1 METISTHLLLIAQV
15 IVLVGSVVALV
26 HFSTMVIVGFTQ
38 RSERKPLA
46 DAPFHYAFMVPGL
59 NEELVIAETIER
71 LLAHPDNAT
80 IYIIN
85 DGSEDKTGEIAQSY
99 ADTNPRVRVLHRT
112 RPYAQQGKG
121 EALNACYRQI
131 VDDYREA
138 GIDPSQ
144 VILCVMD
151 ADGLLDTHALE
162 AVSPWFMDE
171 EIGGVQIAVR
181 IINRWN
187 WKALV
192 QDVDFFLFGQITQ
205 RARNRIGSVGLG
217 GNGQF
222 TRLSAMMEL
231 GDAPWTDCLTEDLD
245 LGLELIRNGW
255 RNAFTATAAVHQQGL
270 VDIRKLTRQRT
281 RWIQGQFQCWR
292 RIPGLV
298 AMRKPLYTK
307 ADLIFHLLWPVM
319 SCLLFPIAVLT
330 TWPVSVYKLL
340 AGDPDATTMVAVLW
354 LAYLMAFGPNVLVG
368 IFYRRK
374 TEITWGRALMMAHV
388 MALFQLMLCVAGWRA
403 MGRLVSGKKTWAK
416 TERLVLTDPEV
427 DGGMPVPMNPHVDLP
442 TAA

>member
-1 METISTHLLLIAQV
+1 MDITTHLLLAAQV
-15 IVLVGSVVALV
+15 IVLIGSLVALG
-26 HFSTMVIVGFTQ
+26 HFGLMIIVGLT
-38 RSERKPLA
+38 RRREHAPMP

-59 NEELVIAETIER
+59 NEELVIAKTIER

-85 DGSEDKTGEIAQSY
+85 DGSEDRTGEIAQSY
-99 ADTNPRVRVLHRT
+99 ADQNPRVRVLHRVK
-112 RPYAQQGKG
+112 PVAQQGKG

-131 VDDYREA
+131 VKDYRRA
-138 GIDPSQ
+138 GIDPDK

-162 AVSPWFMDE
+162 VVSPWFMDDGV
-171 EIGGVQIAVR
+171 GGVQIAVR

-187 WKALV
+187 WKALI

-231 GDAPWTDCLTEDLD
+231 GEAPWTDCLTEDLD
-245 LGLELIRNGW
+245 LGLQLIRNGW
-255 RNAFTATAAVHQQGL
+255 RNAFTAAASVHQQGL
-270 VDIRKLTRQRT
+270 VDIGKLTRQRT

-298 AMRKPLYTK
+298 TMRKPLYTR
-307 ADLIFHLLWPVM
+307 ADLIFHLMWPVM

-330 TWPVSVYKLL
+330 AWPVSVYRLL
-340 AGDPDATTMVAVLW
+340 AGDPGATTIVAVLW
-354 LAYLMAFGPNVLVG
+354 LAYLLAFGPNLLVG
-368 IFYRRK
+368 LFYRRK
-374 TEITWGRALMMAHV
+374 TEITWGRTLMLAHV
-388 MALFQLMLCVAGWRA
+388 MALFQLLLCIAGWRA
-403 MGRLVSGKKTWAK
+403 VGRLASGRKGWAK
-416 TERLVLTDPEV
+416 TERLVLPDPES
-427 DGGMPVPMNPHVDLP
+427 GGGAPVPIVPGTDVPM
-442 TAA
+442 AA